1 MPCDTMRKRN
11 QSVAQ
16 RIAEVRKRVTVV
28 DKMLAARKVTAKVG
42 PQGAITFTG
51 ISAEDRDGMTDACIY
66 RMIIRSGSASAKMA
80 IMRAEQLAGRNVDR
94 KQVTAGTHSHDG
106 GNTWHAKG

>member
-11 QSVAQ
+11 QTVAQ
-16 RIAEVRKRVTVV
+16 RVDEVRKRIKVV

-66 RMIIRSGSASAKMA
+66 RMISRTGSASAKMA
-80 IMRAEQLAGRNVDR
+80 ILRAEQLAGRSVDR
-94 KQVTAGTHSHDG
+94 KVVAAGTHSHDG
-106 GNTWHAKG
+106 GASWHAKG